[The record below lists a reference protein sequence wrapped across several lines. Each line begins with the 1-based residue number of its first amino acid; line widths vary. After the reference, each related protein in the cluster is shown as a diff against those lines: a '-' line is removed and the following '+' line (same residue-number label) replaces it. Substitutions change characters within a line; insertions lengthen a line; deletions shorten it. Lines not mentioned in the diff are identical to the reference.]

1 MKIGK
6 SEKKHFCDKSLA
18 ALKGGTERD
27 HQVVG
32 EAKRACK
39 NCRYYFQKDHNHSG
53 EVRSPEGEGQSSR
66 VLRGSWR
73 SLGLDQVDRH
83 WGNALQDSLTGR
95 HRWPREAGDTSLHR
109 AEHLPSGVGW
119 HVEAV
124 SLAQLD
130 CSHRAQTV

>member
-6 SEKKHFCDKSLA
+6 SEKKHFCDKNLA
-18 ALKGGTERD
+18 ALKGSTERD

-39 NCRYYFQKDHNHSG
+39 NCGIVFKRTTHHSG
-53 EVRSPEGEGQSSR
+53 
-66 VLRGSWR
+66 
-73 SLGLDQVDRH
+73 
-83 WGNALQDSLTGR
+83 GNALQDSLTGR

-119 HVEAV
+119 HVEAT
-124 SLAQLD
+124 SLARLD
-130 CSHRAQTV
+130 CSHRARTV